1 MKRKFAK
8 AKQAVE
14 KLFWDTCFV
23 EIFTEEVTD
32 WGELRQEKGTGD
44 SFPCRL
50 TEKTT
55 VCGENGLLAQIEKA
69 AMLIYPAEKEI
80 PAGSAIL
87 VRKENG
93 EERRY
98 FAVGESQVFLTH
110 KAVGLKR
117 RNVV

>member
-1 MKRKFAK
+1 MKKEFAK

-23 EIFTEEVTD
+23 EIFTEESTD
-32 WGELRQEKGTGD
+32 WGEIRHQKGKGD

-50 TEKTT
+50 TEKA
-55 VCGENGLLAQIEKA
+55 VACGENGLLTQSEKA
-69 AMLIYPAEKEI
+69 VMLIYPADREI
-80 PAGSAIL
+80 PAGSAVL

-98 FAVGESQVFLTH
+98 FAAGESQVFLTH

-117 RNVV
+117 RDAV

>member
-1 MKRKFAK
+1 MKKEFAK

-23 EIFTEEVTD
+23 EIFTEESTD
-32 WGELRQEKGTGD
+32 WGEIRHQKGEGD

-50 TEKTT
+50 TEKTVT
-55 VCGENGLLAQIEKA
+55 CGENGLLTEIEKA
-69 AMLIYPAEKEI
+69 VMLIYPADKEI
-80 PAGSAIL
+80 PAGSAVL

-98 FAVGESQVFLTH
+98 FAAGESQVFLTH

-117 RNVV
+117 RDAV

>member
-1 MKRKFAK
+1 MKREFAK

-14 KLFWDTCFV
+14 KLFWDTCYV
-23 EIFTEEVTD
+23 EIFTGENTD
-32 WGELRQEKGTGD
+32 WGEMRHEKAVED

-50 TEKTT
+50 TERTAASS
-55 VCGENGLLAQIEKA
+55 ENGLLAQIEKA
-69 AMLIYPAEKEI
+69 AMLIYPADKDI
-80 PAGSAIL
+80 PAGSAVL

-98 FAVGESQVFLTH
+98 FAAGESQVFLTH

-117 RNVV
+117 RDAV

>member
-1 MKRKFAK
+1 MKKEFAK

-23 EIFTEEVTD
+23 EIFTEESTV
-32 WGELRQEKGTGD
+32 WGEIRHQKGEGD

-50 TEKTT
+50 TEETAAS
-55 VCGENGLLAQIEKA
+55 GENGLLTEIEKA
-69 AMLIYPAEKEI
+69 VMLIYPADKEI
-80 PAGSAIL
+80 PAGSAVL

-98 FAVGESQVFLTH
+98 FAAGESQVFLTH

-117 RNVV
+117 RDAV